1 MTYAVI
7 FRSTRAIDDGVEYGK
22 WSEIT
27 DRDVRA
33 SEGYLSHYSFREP
46 DTRKGV
52 TITFFDSLDS
62 IKKWRQ
68 QTEHLI
74 AQDLGREKFY
84 EDYEVQVTEVLRE
97 YSWEKK

>member
-7 FRSTRAIDDGVEYGK
+7 FRSTRALDDGVEYDH
-22 WSEIT
+22 WSAIT
-27 DRDVRA
+27 DRDVRLV
-33 SEGYLSHYSFREP
+33 EGYISHYGFREP
-46 DTRKGV
+46 DTRRGV

-68 QTEHLI
+68 QSDHLI

-84 EDYEVQVTEVLRE
+84 QDYEVQVTEVLRE
-97 YSWEKK
+97 YKWERP